1 MSIFKTFHA
10 DGDLEF
16 YVVDD
21 KLAMKN
27 DFVFNPSNMFSN
39 KLHPYHKRQLDWMQR
54 VLRDGG
60 IELNI
65 NTVPTVHDMGGDPDE
80 GEFKAKELKV
90 PDWVKP
96 SKDGLTYYLIQDE
109 EMGRGW
115 AVLMRIDGAGRR
127 KILQQDH
134 RDSIRDYITN
144 GEWVRKFGID
154 YQREKVES
162 LSGLNYKPE

>member
-1 MSIFKTFHA
+1 M
-10 DGDLEF
+10 EF

-21 KLAMKN
+21 KLVVKN
-27 DFVFNPSNMFSN
+27 NFVFTGFRN
-39 KLHPYHKRQLDWMQR
+39 KEHPYYKRQLEWAQR
-54 VLRDGG
+54 VLRSGG

-65 NTVPTVHDMGGDPDE
+65 NTVLTVNNFGGDPDA
-80 GEFKAKELKV
+80 GEFKAKEIVV
-90 PDWVKP
+90 PDGLKP

-134 RDSIRDYITN
+134 RDSIRDYITD
-144 GEWVRKFGID
+144 GEWIRKFGID
-154 YQREKVES
+154 YKREEVSNLEE
-162 LSGLNYKPE
+162 LNFKPE